1 MKRIKYDAVSALIAA
16 GITKDDA
23 SALRRISMTLRAW
36 FEHECN
42 GTIQRD
48 ETTGKPHFYREDSR
62 GVHHKSGIVPDREAG
77 AMRRLLAIMARYPTL
92 THYVQGDPRGCALY
106 ILRPGDVL
114 DGQQTDSYYSRGI
127 AVY

>member
-1 MKRIKYDAVSALIAA
+1 MKKIKYDAVAALVKA
-16 GITKDDA
+16 GVAKDDA
-23 SALRRISMTLRAW
+23 VALRRISLTLCRW

-48 ETTGKPHFYREDSR
+48 ETTGKPHSYREDAR

-77 AMRRLLAIMARYPTL
+77 AMKRLRAIMARYPSL

-106 ILRPGDVL
+106 ILRPGDVPEGEL
-114 DGQQTDSYYSRGI
+114 AESYYSRGV